1 MTKIVKPTKIRIDK
15 LIFEKGL
22 APSRERAASLVMA
35 GCVLVDEKPVTK
47 PGHAVSADAVIRITG
62 KDHDFVGR
70 GGLKLEHALKEFKI
84 DVAGLVCAD
93 IGASTGGFTD
103 CLLKRGVAKVF
114 AIDVGYGQLAWSL
127 QSDKRVVVMDRVNI
141 REVCLST
148 ESGGLLR
155 SARNDG
161 EGRNDGAILPE
172 AVDLAVI
179 DVSFI
184 SLTKV
189 LPSVDKIVKK
199 NGQIVALIKP
209 QFEVGREN
217 LGKGGIVRD
226 EAVRD
231 ESVKNILSFAQTLG
245 LKFRGLTTSPIK
257 GADGNVEFLAWFV
270 K

>member
-1 MTKIVKPTKIRIDK
+1 MTKNAPKTRIDK
-15 LIFEKGL
+15 LLFEKGL

-47 PGHAVSADAVIRITG
+47 PGHAVSTDAKIRLTG

-70 GGLKLEHALKEFKI
+70 GGVKLEHALKEFSI
-84 DVAGLVCAD
+84 DVTDFVCAD

-103 CLLKRGVAKVF
+103 CLLKRGAAKVF

-141 REVCLST
+141 REIDT
-148 ESGGLLR
+148 
-155 SARNDG
+155 
-161 EGRNDGAILPE
+161 LPDPI
-172 AVDLAVI
+172 DLAVI

-189 LPSVDKIVKK
+189 FPSVDKIVK
-199 NGQIVALIKP
+199 NRGQIVSLIKP
-209 QFEVGREN
+209 QFEVGRDN
-217 LGKGGIVRD
+217 VGKGGVVRN
-226 EAVRD
+226 EAARE
-231 ESVKNILSFAQTLG
+231 ESVKSVLTFAQNLG
-245 LKFRGLTTSPIK
+245 WKFQGLTQSPIK